1 MTLLGLSK
9 LLADNRQIEQP
20 HLEALNLLEIVSRL
34 PQSKLLAGDFQLTG
48 EQTSQL
54 GRLIR
59 LRRHLPLAYLRGEK
73 EFYGLAFHV
82 NACTLIPRPES
93 EDLVSLALERRRH
106 FKNVYDVGAGSGCLG
121 ISYAHHSPSPSA
133 QFHFIDR
140 SAGALAV
147 AQKNCRR
154 HEITAAHFI
163 HQNIYH
169 LEEAVFEDDGLIL
182 ANLPYLDHKLRQRFE
197 RACPELQSEPAEALF
212 AGGGGIEFYQQLFK
226 LCRQRRLTLVCESL
240 VEQQP
245 ALEQAAASSGFR
257 LRRRLNLASLF
268 T

>member
-73 EFYGLAFHV
+73 EFHGLAFHV

-106 FKNVYDVGAGSGCLG
+106 FKNVYDVGAGRWLSGHQLC
-121 ISYAHHSPSPSA
+121 SPQPKPVGTIP
-133 QFHFIDR
+133 FHR
-140 SAGALAV
+140 
-147 AQKNCRR
+147 
-154 HEITAAHFI
+154 
-163 HQNIYH
+163 
-169 LEEAVFEDDGLIL
+169 
-182 ANLPYLDHKLRQRFE
+182 P
-197 RACPELQSEPAEALF
+197 
-212 AGGGGIEFYQQLFK
+212 
-226 LCRQRRLTLVCESL
+226 QRRRTGCCTKKLS
-240 VEQQP
+240 
-245 ALEQAAASSGFR
+245 AARNYSSSFYSPKYISSGRSR
-257 LRRRLNLASLF
+257 L
-268 T
+268 